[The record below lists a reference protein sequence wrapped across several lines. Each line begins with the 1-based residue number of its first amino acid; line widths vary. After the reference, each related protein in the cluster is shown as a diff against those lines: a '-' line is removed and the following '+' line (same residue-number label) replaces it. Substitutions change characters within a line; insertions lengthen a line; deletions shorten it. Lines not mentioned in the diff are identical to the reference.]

1 MRFFRYSPAVTKR
14 LRYWK
19 SQRPVG
25 SSRARVSY
33 RPSMEIS
40 SEVQFYQRFRKEYKM
55 HFTRG
60 FRRNTNDAPLRTKL
74 SAKKPPSLCVFFS
87 DAPQPEDDLLHLR
100 GAVQTKISEL
110 PRLLLSLFFWYQ
122 HSRRQ
127 MLTPKGV
134 L

>member
-1 MRFFRYSPAVTKR
+1 MRFFRYSPAVTKG
-14 LRYWK
+14 LRYRK
-19 SQRPVG
+19 SQRPLG

-40 SEVQFYQRFRKEYKM
+40 SEVQFYKRFRKKYKM

-60 FRRNTNDAPLRTKL
+60 FGRNTNDAPLRTKL
-74 SAKKPPSLCVFFS
+74 SAKKPPSLCVFL
-87 DAPQPEDDLLHLR
+87 ATHLNR
-100 GAVQTKISEL
+100 KMTFCIYEQRFTPK
-110 PRLLLSLFFWYQ
+110 LLSYRAFCCPFFFWYQ

-127 MLTPKGV
+127 MSTLKGA